1 MGLVHEEPAREA
13 WGLFFQ
19 LMMKNRARFAA
30 VNDELQLGPIHGHLL
45 HTLDEQGPLSMSDV
59 ADRLVC
65 DPSYVTAIVDRLE
78 ARGLVE
84 RQPHERDRRVKLL
97 AVTPEG
103 RDLHKRFHELMSE
116 PPAQL
121 TALSAADQKAL
132 RDILR
137 RALAR

>member
-1 MGLVHEEPAREA
+1 MSGDPAHEA

-30 VNDELQLGPIHGHLL
+30 VNEELQLGPLHGHLL
-45 HTLDEQGPLSMSDV
+45 HVLDEQGPLSMSDV
-59 ADRLVC
+59 AERVFC
-65 DPSYVTAIVDRLE
+65 DPSYVTAMVDRLE

-97 AVTPEG
+97 AVTPAG
-103 RDLHKRFHELMSE
+103 RELHKRFHELMSD
-116 PPAQL
+116 PPDGVK
-121 TALSAADQKAL
+121 ALPEADRKAL

-137 RALAR
+137 RAAAI